1 MGGRAMDPTEIK
13 TVGIVGA
20 GVSGLVTAKTL
31 LAQGLRCTLFER
43 NQVLGGV
50 WTDGYSNFGVQVQK
64 ELYEFPDWPLPEGT
78 PNFTPGPV
86 IQKYLAD
93 YADHFG
99 ITEHIR
105 FGVSVDRLE
114 PRGDAGQDAK
124 GPWTLAYSDAR
135 GTHEEDF
142 DLVVVC
148 IGLYSNVPNMPEFP
162 GQDGFEGEILH
173 ISGVKSRTPLEGKRV
188 AVVGFGK
195 SATDVALESAAV
207 AEATHIIFREP
218 HWPVP
223 QKLAGILPFKWG
235 MLARLTSTLLPPYQ
249 RPSQVERAVHGLGKP
264 LVWLW
269 WRLVEILLF
278 FQCRLGTRFGTRE
291 DLVPRTPIEVDCFG
305 ESTMVPWP
313 AFYRLVRRGAVTAHR
328 AEIVEYAPDG
338 LILSNG
344 DKLDVDLVVL
354 GTGWR
359 TDYGLLPE
367 GVRARLGMADDGFYL
382 YRHMLQPA
390 LPNLAFIGS
399 AATICSIL
407 TYSLQAR
414 WLAELLAGN
423 HRLPDAEAMA
433 REIADMQAW
442 KRAWMP
448 FSHARGARLILH
460 MLHYHDELL
469 KDFGANPRR
478 KTGLFAPLKELFAPY
493 GPSDYRSIVS
503 GEWKQEGGRVFG

>member
-1 MGGRAMDPTEIK
+1 MDPTEVK
-13 TVGIVGA
+13 SVGIVGA
-20 GVSGLVTAKTL
+20 GVAGLVTAKTL
-31 LAQGLRCTLFER
+31 LAQGLICTLFER
-43 NQVLGGV
+43 ESTLGGV
-50 WTDGYSNFGVQVQK
+50 WADGYSNFGVQVQK

-86 IQKYLAD
+86 MQKYLED
-93 YADHFG
+93 YANHFG
-99 ITEHIR
+99 VTEHIR
-105 FGVSVDRLE
+105 FNTCVDKLE
-114 PRGDAGQDAK
+114 PRNGADHT
-124 GPWTLAYSDAR
+124 WSVYFSDAS
-135 GTHEEDF
+135 GAHAAAF

-148 IGLYSNVPNMPEFP
+148 IGLYSNVPNLPAFP
-162 GQDGFEGEILH
+162 GQAAFEGEILH
-173 ISGVKSRTPLEGKRV
+173 ISGVKSRAPLEGKRV
-188 AVVGFGK
+188 AVLGFGK
-195 SATDVALESAAV
+195 SATDVALEAAAV
-207 AEATHIIFREP
+207 AQETHIIFRDP

-223 QKLAGILPFKWG
+223 QKLAGLIPFKWG
-235 MLARLTSTLLPPYQ
+235 MLSRLTSTLLPPYQ
-249 RPSQVERAVHGLGKP
+249 RPSPVERAVHGPGKP
-264 LVWLW
+264 LVWLF

-278 FQCRLGTRFGTRE
+278 FQCRLGPRFGSRE
-291 DLVPRTPIEVDCFG
+291 NLVPRKPIEVDCFG
-305 ESTMVPWP
+305 ESTMLPRP
-313 AFYRLVRRGAVTAHR
+313 AFYRLLRRGAITAHR
-328 AEIVEYAPDG
+328 AEIASYAPDG

-359 TDYGLLPE
+359 SDYGFLGE
-367 GVRARLGMADDGFYL
+367 SVRARLDMADDGFYL
-382 YRHMLQPA
+382 YRHMLNPE
-390 LPNLAFIGS
+390 LPNLVFVGS

-433 REIADMQAW
+433 REIADMKAW

-469 KDFGANPRR
+469 RDFGANPRR
-478 KTGLFAPLKELFAPY
+478 KTGLFAPFKELFAPY

-503 GEWKQEGGRVFG
+503 GAWKEEGGRIFG

>member
-1 MGGRAMDPTEIK
+1 MDPTEVK
-13 TVGIVGA
+13 SVGIVGA
-20 GVSGLVTAKTL
+20 GVAGLVTAKTL
-31 LAQGLRCTLFER
+31 LAQGLSCTLFER
-43 NQVLGGV
+43 ESTLGGV
-50 WTDGYSNFGVQVQK
+50 WADGYSNFGVQVQK
-64 ELYEFPDWPLPEGT
+64 DLYEFPDWPLPEGT

-86 IQKYLAD
+86 IQKYLED

-99 ITEHIR
+99 VTEHIR
-105 FGVSVDRLE
+105 FNTCVDKLE
-114 PRGDAGQDAK
+114 PRNGADHT
-124 GPWTLAYSDAR
+124 WSVYFSDAS
-135 GTHEEDF
+135 GAHAAAF

-148 IGLYSNVPNMPEFP
+148 IGLYSNVPNLPAFP
-162 GQDGFEGEILH
+162 GQEAFEGEILH
-173 ISGVKSRTPLEGKRV
+173 ISGVKSRAPLEGKRV
-188 AVVGFGK
+188 AVLGFGK
-195 SATDVALESAAV
+195 SATDVALEAAAV
-207 AEATHIIFREP
+207 AQETHIIFRDP

-223 QKLAGILPFKWG
+223 QKLAGLIPFKWG
-235 MLARLTSTLLPPYQ
+235 MLSRLTSTLLPPYQ
-249 RPSQVERAVHGLGKP
+249 RPSPVERAVHGPGKP
-264 LVWLW
+264 LVWLF

-278 FQCRLGTRFGTRE
+278 FQCRLGPRFGSRE
-291 DLVPRTPIEVDCFG
+291 NLVPRKPIEVDCFG
-305 ESTMVPWP
+305 ESTMLPRP
-313 AFYRLVRRGAVTAHR
+313 AFYRLLRRGAVTAHR
-328 AEIVEYAPDG
+328 AEIAAYAPDG

-359 TDYGLLPE
+359 SDYGFLGE
-367 GVRARLGMADDGFYL
+367 SVRARLDMADDGFYL
-382 YRHMLQPA
+382 YRHMLNPE
-390 LPNLAFIGS
+390 LPNLVFVGS

-433 REIADMQAW
+433 REIADMKAW

-469 KDFGANPRR
+469 RDFGANPRR
-478 KTGLFAPLKELFAPY
+478 KTGLFAPFKELFAPY

-503 GEWKQEGGRVFG
+503 GAWKEEGGRVFG

>member
-1 MGGRAMDPTEIK
+1 MDLTEVK
-13 TVGIVGA
+13 SVGIVGA
-20 GVSGLVTAKTL
+20 GVAGLVTAKTL
-31 LAQGLRCTLFER
+31 LAQGLDCTLFER
-43 NQVLGGV
+43 GPVLGGV

-64 ELYEFPDWPLPEGT
+64 ELYEFPDWPLPEAT

-99 ITEHIR
+99 ITQHIR
-105 FGVSVDRLE
+105 FDTSVDKLE
-114 PRGDAGQDAK
+114 PRGGVDHS
-124 GPWTLAYSDAR
+124 WTVHFSDAS
-135 GTHEEDF
+135 GSHAAAF

-162 GQDGFEGEILH
+162 GQDAFGGEILH
-173 ISGVKSRTPLEGKRV
+173 ISGLKSRATLEGKRV
-188 AVVGFGK
+188 AVLGYGK
-195 SATDVALESAAV
+195 SATDAVLESAAV

-235 MLARLTSTLLPPYQ
+235 MLGRLTSTLLPPYQ
-249 RPSQVERAVHGLGKP
+249 RLSQVERAVHGLGKP

-278 FQCRLGTRFGTRE
+278 FQCRLGSRFGTRE

-328 AEIVEYAPDG
+328 AEIVEYAPRG
-338 LILSNG
+338 LVLSNG

-359 TDYGLLPE
+359 TDYGLLPAD
-367 GVRARLGMADDGFYL
+367 VRARLDMADDGFYL

-433 REIADMQAW
+433 REIADMKAW

-469 KDFGANPRR
+469 KDFGANPWR
-478 KTGLFAPLKELFAPY
+478 KTRLFAPLKELFAPY
-493 GPSDYRSIVS
+493 GPSDYRGIVS

>member
-1 MGGRAMDPTEIK
+1 MNPIEVKSVA
-13 TVGIVGA
+13 IVGA
-20 GVSGLVTAKTL
+20 GVAGLVTAKTL
-31 LAQGLRCTLFER
+31 LAQGLSCTLFER
-43 NQVLGGV
+43 ESTLGGV
-50 WTDGYSNFGVQVQK
+50 WADGYSNFGVQVQK
-64 ELYEFPDWPLPEGT
+64 DLYEFPDWPLPEGT

-86 IQKYLAD
+86 IQKYLED

-99 ITEHIR
+99 VTEHIR
-105 FGVSVDRLE
+105 FNTCVDKLE
-114 PRGDAGQDAK
+114 PRNGADH
-124 GPWTLAYSDAR
+124 PWTVYFSDAS
-135 GTHEEDF
+135 GAHAAAF

-148 IGLYSNVPNMPEFP
+148 IGLYSNVPNLPAFP
-162 GQDGFEGEILH
+162 GQAAFEGEILH
-173 ISGVKSRTPLEGKRV
+173 ISGVKSRAPLEGKRV
-188 AVVGFGK
+188 AVLGFGK
-195 SATDVALESAAV
+195 SATDAALEAAAV
-207 AEATHIIFREP
+207 AQETHIIFRDP

-223 QKLAGILPFKWG
+223 QKLAGLIPFKWG
-235 MLARLTSTLLPPYQ
+235 MLSRLTSTLLPPYQ
-249 RPSQVERAVHGLGKP
+249 RPSPAERAVHGPGKP

-278 FQCRLGTRFGTRE
+278 FQCRLGSRFGSRE
-291 DLVPRTPIEVDCFG
+291 NLVPKKPIEVDCFG

-313 AFYRLVRRGAVTAHR
+313 AFYRLLRRGAVTAHR

-344 DKLDVDLVVL
+344 DKLEVDLVVL

-359 TDYGLLPE
+359 SDYGFLGE
-367 GVRARLGMADDGFYL
+367 SVRARLDMADDGFYL
-382 YRHMLQPA
+382 YRHMLNPK
-390 LPNLAFIGS
+390 LPNLVFVGS

-423 HRLPDAEAMA
+423 HRLPDAETMA
-433 REIADMQAW
+433 REIAEMQAW
-442 KRAWMP
+442 KRAGMP

-469 KDFGANPRR
+469 RDFGANPRR
-478 KTGLFAPLKELFAPY
+478 KTGLFAPFKELFAPY

-503 GEWKQEGGRVFG
+503 GAWKEEGGRVFG